1 MKKISL
7 AAGLICGV
15 FLAADSAFAWDYNYY
30 GQQHGNVLGTYRVDV
45 NIDDYLPLNSG
56 GSAKALGMGG
66 AFTAVADDLG
76 AVEYNPAGLAQ
87 INHIN
92 VAALATVSRT
102 SKIGK
107 MGEKTTNWTV
117 VPSYGGAAIKV
128 GPLALG
134 VSRKVAES
142 KNIYQKFNTTQ
153 NNIFAPDGWR
163 MRYDT
168 LSDKIDTS
176 GLDTYVLTGA
186 LKIGRLSVGA
196 NYNAIDGEIEREFSG
211 RVTTP
216 IQRPWWYP
224 AGYNMNDQFQAT
236 NTVGLKGYTMD
247 FGALMNMGPL
257 RLGVAAKNAIGK
269 VDVTQKLYWKDN
281 FDMGGSSNWFVYSP
295 LQTKKTLTKFAPT
308 YVAGAALVFGKIL
321 MVDLDYITV
330 NLEDTRKSQG
340 RLGAELAVI
349 PGFLFARGGVRSDFK
364 NIVQNR
370 DQKTMAYFVGAG
382 MKMLVLTV
390 DASASLEQAKAG
402 SDGANMTGAVS
413 AQLKF

>member
-1 MKKISL
+1 MKKIL
-7 AAGLICGV
+7 IAAGLICGV
-15 FLAADSAFAWDYNYY
+15 FLAADSAFAWDYNYQ
-30 GQQHGNVLGTYRVDV
+30 GPVHAGAAVITKIDI

-56 GSAKALGMGG
+56 GSAKAMGMGG
-66 AFTAVADDLG
+66 AFTAVANDLG

-87 INHIN
+87 IDHIN

-102 SKIGK
+102 SKIGPNGDK
-107 MGEKTTNWTV
+107 KTEWTV
-117 VPSYGGAAIKV
+117 VPSYGGAAVKV

-142 KNIYQKFNTTQ
+142 KNIFQKFATLQ
-153 NNIFAPDGWR
+153 RNIYAPDGWR
-163 MRYDT
+163 MEYHT
-168 LSDKIDTS
+168 LSDKMDAS
-176 GLDTYVLTGA
+176 GLNTYVLTGA

-211 RVTTP
+211 RRTTP
-216 IQRPWWYP
+216 IKRPWWYP
-224 AGYNMNDQFQAT
+224 NGYNMNDQFQAT

-257 RLGVAAKNAIGK
+257 RLGVAAKNAMGK

-281 FDMGGSSNWFVYSP
+281 FDMGVPNTWFVYNP
-295 LQTKKTLTKFAPT
+295 VLTKKTLTKFAPT
-308 YVAGAALVFGKIL
+308 YSAGAALVLGKIL

-330 NLEDTRKSQG
+330 NLEDTKKAQG

-364 NIVQNR
+364 NLVQNR

-390 DASASLEQAKAG
+390 DASASLEQVKAG

>member
-281 FDMGGSSNWFVYSP
+281 FDMGGSSNWFVYNP